1 MEGVRLDTRALARQT
16 SVIVVAYNA
25 GHFLRDCIVS
35 ILLTRSEVEVVVVD
49 NGSTDGAV
57 ERVKTEF
64 PAIRVVRSERNGGFG
79 AGANL
84 GATAARGAYLVFLNP
99 DATVAGG
106 WLDALVR
113 PLAEDASV
121 GLVTPKVLLRSDPAL
136 INVAGL
142 DVHLSGIS
150 MCRGLESPRT
160 ALDEAREVA
169 AISGVAAAVRRD
181 VFEALGGFDEDFFLY
196 MEDVDISLRAWLG
209 GYRCLYLPRTVA
221 LHDYALE
228 VDARKTFY
236 VERGRYLMLLK
247 AFSWR
252 TLLGL
257 VPTLFL
263 VEVIT
268 WGWLLWRNP
277 RAIVQK
283 LQAYRW
289 ILAHRAQIAEK
300 RRRVQAH
307 RTRSD
312 SVFLAR
318 CQWHLSFGQ
327 LAGPRMARAA
337 EVVFGPF
344 LRGSSYVVQW
354 GMRSEGTCRPRGWTE
369 TLLLTGTDGGRH
381 VCLERLAKSQTG
393 GEWG

>member
-1 MEGVRLDTRALARQT
+1 MRASDGIEGAGSNAQALVQQT
-16 SVIVVAYNA
+16 SVVVVAHNA
-25 GHFLRDCIVS
+25 GHFLHDCIASV
-35 ILLTRSEVEVVVVD
+35 LLTQPTVEVVVVD
-49 NGSTDGAV
+49 NASTDGAV
-57 ERVKTEF
+57 ERVKAEF
-64 PAIRVVRSERNGGFG
+64 PAMQVVRSERNGGFG

-84 GATAARGAYLVFLNP
+84 GAAAARGAYLVFLNP
-99 DATVAGG
+99 DATVIGD
-106 WLDALVR
+106 WLDALVST
-113 PLAEDASV
+113 LAEDASV
-121 GLVTPKVLLRSDPAL
+121 GLVTPKVLLRSNPDL

-142 DVHLSGIS
+142 DVHQSGIS
-150 MCRGLESPRT
+150 MCRGLELPQDV
-160 ALDEAREVA
+160 LNEKQDIA
-169 AISGVAAAVRRD
+169 AISGVAVAVRRN
-181 VFEALGGFDEDFFLY
+181 VFEALDGFDEDFFLY

-209 GYRCLYLPRTVA
+209 GYRCLYVPSGAV

-257 VPTLFL
+257 APTLAL
-263 VEVIT
+263 AEVIT

-277 RAIVQK
+277 RAIAQK

-289 ILAHRAQIAEK
+289 VLVHRTQIAEK
-300 RRRVQAH
+300 RRRVQA
-307 RTRSD
+307 RRACPD
-312 SVFLAR
+312 SVFLAH

-344 LRGSSYVVQW
+344 LRGSSRVVQ
-354 GMRSEGTCRPRGWTE
+354 
-369 TLLLTGTDGGRH
+369 LA
-381 VCLERLAKSQTG
+381 LER
-393 GEWG
+393 